1 MTTGKSDLLAE
12 ALRLSAAER
21 LSLASELINSVE
33 GDDDPTWEQA
43 WLAELDRRMD
53 EADRDPGSL
62 ADWADLKRVVVDDL
76 RRG

>member
-53 EADRDPGSL
+53 ETDRDPGSL
-62 ADWADLKRVVVDDL
+62 ADWTDLKRVVVDDL
-76 RRG
+76 RRR